1 MASVARPVSSTSRS
15 KSRNAPQG
23 PSPFAVAGEAL
34 ARAKFTDPLMTAKG
48 EKRASVALDNL
59 DTLWFATGTLCNLAC
74 ANCYIESSPTN
85 DALIYLTAAEVERYC
100 DEIAASG
107 RRTREIGFTGGEPFM
122 NPEIIAMIE
131 AALGRGHDVLVLSNA
146 MAPLRRHESE
156 LLRLRGA
163 YGEQLTIRVSIDHH
177 TQAVH
182 EAERGA
188 KSWEPMIDGLR
199 WLSAHGF
206 SLSAAGRSLAGETQD
221 TARAAYGALFA
232 SKGIAIDTDSPLRLV
247 LFPEMDAK
255 ADVPEISEGCWD
267 ILGKTPSQQM
277 CASSRM
283 VVHRKGEAT
292 ARVVACTLLPYA
304 DDFDLGETLAQGDRD
319 VALNHPHCARFC
331 VLGGASCS
339 A

>member
-1 MASVARPVSSTSRS
+1 MASVSAARA

-23 PSPFAVAGEAL
+23 PSPFAVSGASL
-34 ARAKFTDPLMTAKG
+34 APAKFTDPHITAKG
-48 EKRASVALDNL
+48 EKRAFVPLDRL

-85 DALIYLTAAEVERYC
+85 DALIYLSAAEVERYL

-107 RRTREIGFTGGEPFM
+107 QATREIGFTGGEPFM

-131 AALGRGHDVLVLSNA
+131 IALLRGFRVLVLSNA
-146 MAPLRRHESE
+146 MAPLRRHEAH
-156 LLRLRGA
+156 LLRLRAAFG
-163 YGEQLTIRVSIDHH
+163 GQLTIRVSIDHH
-177 TQAVH
+177 TSAVH

-188 KSWEPMIDGLR
+188 NSWAPMLAGLR
-199 WLSAHGF
+199 WLSDNGF
-206 SLSAAGRSLAGETQD
+206 ALAAAGRSLGGETQEQ
-221 TARAAYGALFA
+221 ARTAYGALFLRE
-232 SKGIAIDTDSPLRLV
+232 GIAIDAQDAARLV

-267 ILGKTPSQQM
+267 ILGKSASQQM
-277 CASSRM
+277 CATSRM
-283 VVHRKGEAT
+283 VVHRKGEAA

-304 DDFDLGETLAQGDRD
+304 AGFDLGETLAEAARD